1 MSTRI
6 TIILLL
12 TGALALLGAVV
23 GCAKTTTVVLNPG
36 AAIKEEVSFSKDII
50 PIFNSNCAL
59 SGCHVPGGHVPD
71 LSAANAYQS
80 LTTGGYVS
88 PGDPNNS
95 VIMLWLTGKK
105 SPAMPLGKGPQQ
117 DIIAEVY
124 AWIEQGAK
132 NN

>member
-6 TIILLL
+6 TITISLIS
-12 TGALALLGAVV
+12 TLALLGAVV

-36 AAIKEEVSFSKDII
+36 AAITEEVSFSKDVISL
-50 PIFNSNCAL
+50 FNTNCAL

-71 LSAANAYQS
+71 LTAANAYQS
-80 LTTGGYVS
+80 LITGGYVS

-105 SPAMPLGKGPQQ
+105 SPAMPLGRGPQQ
-117 DIIAEVY
+117 DIIADVY